1 MQAVRFYQ
9 TLHNRELHLQLPIE
23 FANSQVEVIVLLR
36 PTPQRTEIRH
46 FRGALKTRRTRAEID
61 QFIEN
66 LRSEWERS
74 I

>member
-1 MQAVRFYQ
+1 MQAIRFYQ
-9 TLHNRELHLQLPIE
+9 TLQNRELHLQLPIE
-23 FANSQVEVIVLLR
+23 FSGRQVEIIVLVR
-36 PTPQRTEIRH
+36 TPPQPNSIRR

-66 LRSEWERS
+66 LRSEWERT

>member
-1 MQAVRFYQ
+1 MQAVRFYH
-9 TLHNRELHLQLPIE
+9 TLNHRELHLQVPIE

-36 PTPQRTEIRH
+36 PMPQKTAIRR
-46 FRGALKTRRTRAEID
+46 FRGALKTRRTRTEID